1 MEDFVKKA
9 MIQILY
15 LTTCKIWENDYVE
28 FTVRMP
34 ADPDKWQRDIQLQ
47 GENFELRKRTCAV
60 IVEQWV
66 KNLYRKLVFEAVA

>member
-1 MEDFVKKA
+1 M
-9 MIQILY
+9 Q
-15 LTTCKIWENDYVE
+15 LTKLCIASLSEENDYVE